1 MVVKRKRIEEGIKMT
16 LKEIE
21 YIKKCVK
28 QDYITYSNKCKI
40 IEILEKEKEN
50 IEWLSLF
57 MRKKN

>member
-1 MVVKRKRIEEGIKMT
+1 MT

-57 MRKKN
+57 MRKKNWYKTLIKIIL

>member
-1 MVVKRKRIEEGIKMT
+1 MT

-57 MRKKN
+57 MKKES